1 MVAGE
6 VVGGVFL
13 TRDEL
18 FGVEELTVGVVADLI
33 DDDGFKVDKESMG
46 DVLAK
51 SSFAEGVEGV
61 VGYIKGGVRRHHAV
75 GLNTMF

>member
-46 DVLAK
+46 DVELRCGLWYGWLVRK
-51 SSFAEGVEGV
+51 NSQRLWLRV
-61 VGYIKGGVRRHHAV
+61 VKCGQ
-75 GLNTMF
+75 

>member
-33 DDDGFKVDKESMG
+33 DDDGFKVDKESM
-46 DVLAK
+46 VMRSVK
-51 SSFAEGVEGV
+51 FRNVAENKRKNCYAIRE
-61 VGYIKGGVRRHHAV
+61 
-75 GLNTMF
+75 FP